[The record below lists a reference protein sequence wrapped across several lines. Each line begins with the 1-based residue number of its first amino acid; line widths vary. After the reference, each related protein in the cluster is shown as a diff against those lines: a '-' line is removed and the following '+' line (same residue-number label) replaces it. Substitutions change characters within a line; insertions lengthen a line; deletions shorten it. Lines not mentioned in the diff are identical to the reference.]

1 MIILQIWGFPMYISI
16 FMIKDSYYIKKRLL
30 NEQASFL
37 YVNLTISMKVVGLI
51 SAELFSIIDLDKLF
65 I

>member
-37 YVNLTISMKVVGLI
+37 YVNLTISMKVVGIIL
-51 SAELFSIIDLDKLF
+51 AELFSIIDLDKLF

>member
-51 SAELFSIIDLDKLF
+51 LAKLFSIIDLDKLF

>member
-51 SAELFSIIDLDKLF
+51 LAELFSILDLDKLF

>member
-37 YVNLTISMKVVGLI
+37 YVNLTISMKIVGIIL
-51 SAELFSIIDLDKLF
+51 AELFSIIDLDKLF

>member
-51 SAELFSIIDLDKLF
+51 LAELFSIIDLDKLF

>member
-37 YVNLTISMKVVGLI
+37 YVNLTINMKVVGINL
-51 SAELFSIIDLDKLF
+51 AELFSIIGLDNLF

>member
-1 MIILQIWGFPMYISI
+1 MIILQIWGFPMYIPI

-37 YVNLTISMKVVGLI
+37 YVNLTISMKVVGIIL
-51 SAELFSIIDLDKLF
+51 AELFSIIDLDKLF

>member
-30 NEQASFL
+30 NEKASFL
-37 YVNLTISMKVVGLI
+37 YVNLTISMKVLGIIL
-51 SAELFSIIDLDKLF
+51 AELFSIIDLDKLF

>member
-1 MIILQIWGFPMYISI
+1 MYISI

-37 YVNLTISMKVVGLI
+37 YVNLTISMKVVGIIL
-51 SAELFSIIDLDKLF
+51 AELFSIIDLDKLF

>member
-1 MIILQIWGFPMYISI
+1 LQISGFPMYISI

-51 SAELFSIIDLDKLF
+51 LAELFSIIDLDKLF

>member
-51 SAELFSIIDLDKLF
+51 LVELFSIIDLDKLF

>member
-30 NEQASFL
+30 NKQASFL
-37 YVNLTISMKVVGLI
+37 YVNLTISMKVVGIIL
-51 SAELFSIIDLDKLF
+51 AELFSIIDLDKLF